1 MKTKRPLRRY
11 RSEAF
16 AAIHESMEA
25 LHRVGAISKV
35 TMREFDEACLAT
47 VDTIKPAQIRALRE
61 REHVSQ
67 PVFARYLN
75 VSKNLVSDW
84 ERGKRKPG
92 GPALRLLTVIQKH
105 GIEAIA

>member
-1 MKTKRPLRRY
+1 MHVKRTSNY
-11 RSEAF
+11 RSDAF
-16 AAIHESMEA
+16 AAIHETMEA

-35 TMREFDEACLAT
+35 TMREFDEACLET
-47 VDTIKPAQIRALRE
+47 VKEIKPAEIRALRE

-92 GPALRLLTVIQKH
+92 GAALRLLSVIQKH
-105 GIEAIA
+105 GIEAIV